1 MRLPRSLFTLLNIYA
16 LLLAVIMIWPV
27 AQLIL
32 SSVTSDLTFPPR
44 YFSTDAFNNIFWPAY
59 FQAMSVSLRMG
70 FWSTILICLPAAY
83 ALERRRFPGRSW
95 LSALIFVPAVFPTIT
110 YAIAIGVYLAL
121 YMNDLRGSFAVIVVA
136 TATGA
141 IPLVVRTIQG
151 SLATS
156 DPVYE
161 EAALVMG
168 ASPIHAAAD
177 RAGGDYGGHNCLYV
191 RGDQFH
197 HPLADERE
205 RSASRSLHLPRC
217 RAHRLYSAA
226 CHSGAGDAGNRTG
239 HRAGIVLRLPQTNAR
254 RVRVIKYAA
263 KGTTDY
269 ALTHDHQYFL

>member
-27 AQLIL
+27 AQLML
-32 SSVTSDLTFPPR
+32 SSVTSDLVFPPR
-44 YFSTDAFNNIFWPAY
+44 YFSFDAVNNIFWPAY
-59 FQAMSVSLRMG
+59 FQAMGTSLRMG
-70 FWSTILICLPAAY
+70 FWSTIVLIIVCLPAAY

-121 YMNDLRGSFAVIVVA
+121 YLNDLRGSFPVIVVA
-136 TATGA
+136 TATAA

-168 ASPIHAAAD
+168 ASPLHAFFRITLPLIAPGVVTAGTIAFTFAATNFTIPWLMS
-177 RAGGDYGGHNCLYV
+177 A
-191 RGDQFH
+191 
-197 HPLADERE
+197 RE
-205 RSASRSLHLPRC
+205 APVAVYIYRDV
-217 RAHRLYSAA
+217 
-226 CHSGAGDAGNRTG
+226 GRTG
-239 HRAGIVLRLPQTNAR
+239 FTQQLAIQVLVMQFIVLGIVQVLFFVFRKQIRGVFT
-254 RVRVIKYAA
+254 
-263 KGTTDY
+263 
-269 ALTHDHQYFL
+269 

>member
-70 FWSTILICLPAAY
+70 FWSTIVLILICLPAAY

-121 YMNDLRGSFAVIVVA
+121 YMNDLRGSFPVIVVA

-168 ASPIHAAAD
+168 ASPIRTFFKITLPLIAPGVITAGTIAFTFAATNFTIPWLMSA
-177 RAGGDYGGHNCLYV
+177 RAAPVAVYIYRDVG
-191 RGDQFH
+191 
-197 HPLADERE
+197 
-205 RSASRSLHLPRC
+205 
-217 RAHRLYSAA
+217 
-226 CHSGAGDAGNRTG
+226 RTG
-239 HRAGIVLRLPQTNAR
+239 FTQQLAIQVLVMQAIVLGIVQVLFFVFRKQMRGVFA
-254 RVRVIKYAA
+254 
-263 KGTTDY
+263 
-269 ALTHDHQYFL
+269 